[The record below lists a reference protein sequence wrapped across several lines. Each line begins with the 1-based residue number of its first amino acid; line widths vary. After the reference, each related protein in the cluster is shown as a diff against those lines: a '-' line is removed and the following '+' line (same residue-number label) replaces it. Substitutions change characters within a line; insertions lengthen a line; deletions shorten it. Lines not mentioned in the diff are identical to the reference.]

1 MPLHAAAEELCVS
14 AANLAKLFRTRGRGM
29 GMSGSST
36 TWGNKM
42 WVGTKMGPRK
52 LFKSLSHIV
61 SIQLNISLL

>member
-1 MPLHAAAEELCVS
+1 MAKWVHAAMLKGKGGE
-14 AANLAKLFRTRGRGM
+14 KLFGMRGRGM

-36 TWGNKM
+36 TRGNKM
-42 WVGTKMGPRK
+42 WVGMKMGLSK